1 MFLIL
6 LAINI
11 NRHSLLLFLNY
22 FCIFASKNATTIYM
36 ISKTYKK
43 YIWILN
49 TLLKEDLSFKEIETR
64 WKNSYLCEGGLSIRT
79 FHECREGIK
88 EMFGVEIECDRKK
101 NEYYVKNP
109 EVLNENR
116 LAKWLLRKY
125 SIPKDFATFNGMK
138 DRVLLEEIPLG
149 QTFLDN
155 ILDAMQRNVELQID
169 YQRYERG
176 QEEEHMQTF
185 HFQPYALKV
194 YNRRW
199 YLLGYKKEKEDL
211 RLISLD
217 RIHDL
222 KKTSTHFELPSDFDA
237 RKYFADVVGVY
248 KDKDKQAM
256 NVKIRAYGVQA
267 EYLRSTPLHK
277 SQAEVRSKHGEFAEF
292 TYRLCI
298 TPELI
303 SQLLAMGE
311 NVEVLEPKEL
321 KDEMKKRIINMF
333 NFYK

>member
-1 MFLIL
+1 
-6 LAINI
+6 
-11 NRHSLLLFLNY
+11 
-22 FCIFASKNATTIYM
+22 M
-36 ISKTYKK
+36 ISKTYIK
-43 YIWILN
+43 YIWLLN
-49 TLLKEDLSFKEIETR
+49 TLLEKEQSFREIENL
-64 WKNSYLCEGGLSIRT
+64 WKVNPMHKGGLSIRT

-88 EMFGVEIECDRKK
+88 EMFGVDIACNRAKG
-101 NEYYVKNP
+101 NVYYVKNP
-109 EVLNENR
+109 EVLEEKK

-217 RIHDL
+217 RVHDL
-222 KKTSTHFELPSDFDA
+222 KKTNTHFELPSDFDA

-248 KDKDKQAM
+248 VDKDKQAL

-267 EYLRSTPLHK
+267 EYLRSTPLHN
-277 SQAEVRSKHGEFAEF
+277 SQSEGRSKHGEFAEF
-292 TYRLCI
+292 TYGLCI
-298 TPELI
+298 TPEFV

-321 KDEMKKRIINMF
+321 KDEMKERIINMF

>member
-1 MFLIL
+1 
-6 LAINI
+6 
-11 NRHSLLLFLNY
+11 
-22 FCIFASKNATTIYM
+22 M
-36 ISKTYKK
+36 ISKTYYR
-43 YIWILN
+43 YIW
-49 TLLKEDLSFKEIETR
+49 LLDLLLEDGPLSFDLIDQA
-64 WKNSYLCEGGLSIRT
+64 WSVYSISNGPLALRT
-79 FHECREGIK
+79 FHEYRKGIK

-138 DRVLLEEIPLG
+138 DRVLLEEIPFG
-149 QTFLDN
+149 QAFLDN
-155 ILDAMQRNVELQID
+155 ILDAMQRTVELQID
-169 YQRYERG
+169 YQRYEY
-176 QEEEHMQTF
+176 EHEEHLQTF
-185 HFQPYALKV
+185 HLQPYALKV

-199 YLLGYKKEKEDL
+199 YLLGFIKEKDGL
-211 RLISLD
+211 RTIALD
-217 RIHDL
+217 RVHDL
-222 KKTSTHFELPSDFDA
+222 KKLNTHFELPSDFDA

-248 KDKDKQAM
+248 VDKDKQAS

-303 SQLLAMGE
+303 SQLLAMGDK
-311 NVEVLEPKEL
+311 VEVLEPEVL
-321 KDEMKKRIINMF
+321 REEMKKRISKMF